1 MSRCFDSS
9 HLSYSRDR
17 VWDECQYKAHVYD
30 TGSVISVVN
39 QKMFIGSV
47 VDAYVSAAL
56 SGSSITE
63 EDAWNN
69 TMREME
75 SKYKVNLVDWAAAME
90 TAHAFIQVAEK
101 EIIPVLAPEVTSVQP
116 EWHFE
121 INGEQYHAHPD
132 FVTRGNAI
140 LDLKTTYKSFDPQRV
155 NTDVQL
161 TAYAY
166 AYTTQFG
173 TLPNQVGIVGLVS
186 SKRNGVTQESFIGY
200 RSQAQVDA
208 WLADA
213 ETRIAGRR
221 WSNESG
227 QYLRQGR
234 ASLFACNGCAV
245 QPTCPSWAGT
255 NLAID
260 STLGE

>member
-1 MSRCFDSS
+1 MSRCFDSN

-17 VWDECQYKAHVYD
+17 VFDECQFKAHIHDKGLVKG
-30 TGSVISVVN
+30 TVN
-39 QKMFIGSV
+39 TKMFVGSV

-56 SGSSITE
+56 SGSAITE

-69 TMREME
+69 TLREME
-75 SKYKVNLVDWAAAME
+75 SRYTVNMPEPLAAME
-90 TAHAFIQVAEK
+90 TAHNFILVADAEV
-101 EIIPVLAPEVTSVQP
+101 IPVLRDEVVEAQP

-121 INGEQYHAHPD
+121 IDGAQYHAHPD
-132 FVTRGNAI
+132 FITRGGAI
-140 LDLKTTYKSFDPQRV
+140 LDLKTTYRTIDPQRV
-155 NTDVQL
+155 HIDGQL

-173 TLPNQVGIVGLVS
+173 KLPTQVGLVGLVS
-186 SKRNGVTQESFIGY
+186 KRTGVTQESYMGY
-200 RSQAQVDA
+200 RSQAQIDA

-213 ETRIAGRR
+213 KTRLAARR
-221 WSNESG
+221 WSEESG
-227 QYLRQGR
+227 EFLRQGR
-234 ASLFACNGCAV
+234 ASAFACNGCAV